1 MNRNAKLALGIGAA
15 VVALA
20 AVAFVLIN
28 VVGGGD
34 GPAELTFDDAPST
47 TSTTATTGGATDTP
61 APGAELD
68 GSWVITGGSQAGYR
82 VLEDRIGGIQ
92 NIEAVGR
99 TSQVSGGFTVSGTT
113 VQNIR
118 ADVDVASIT
127 SDSSFRDGRFA
138 GSIMDSATFP
148 TATFTAAS
156 ATLPAVPADGETITV
171 PVSGEL
177 TLKGTTRPAQVDLQI
192 KRTGEQVQILG
203 SVPVTFADFGIET
216 PQPPGL
222 SVRDQGTVEFLLVAQ
237 PG

>member
-1 MNRNAKLALGIGAA
+1 MNRNTRIGLAVGAV
-15 VVALA
+15 VVAL
-20 AVAFVLIN
+20 VAIGFVVMN

-34 GPAELTFDDAPST
+34 GPSELTFDDAPST
-47 TSTTATTGGATDTP
+47 STTTGAGSGADT
-61 APGAELD
+61 ASNDLD
-68 GSWVITGGSQAGYR
+68 GPWVITGGSQAGYR

-99 TSQVSGGFTVSGTT
+99 TGQVSGGFTVSGAT

-148 TATFTAAS
+148 TASFTAPS
-156 ATLPAVPADGETITV
+156 ATLPAVPAEGETITV

-177 TLKGTTRPAQVDLQI
+177 TLKGTARPAQVDLQI